1 MEGTTMGVGESVFRC
16 LNAQR
21 EAKRQYQF
29 AFMPPAKDEGPYS
42 LTLETSEATVHVVAD
57 DFGDECLT
65 LDSLRITGPDGQ
77 MDGDA
82 SGLMRLVE
90 RIVTEVECPYGPIKC
105 IENDERLTSAVLR
118 TDPTAQGLFFEITVN
133 GGSDAELRHY
143 MVSVKTRDRK
153 RTPINLGKTAF
164 AHMADALAGVFRPNG
179 QSG

>member
-1 MEGTTMGVGESVFRC
+1 MGVGESVFRH

-21 EAKRQYQF
+21 EAERQYRF
-29 AFMPPAKDEGPYS
+29 EFMPPAKDEGPYS
-42 LTLETSEATVHVVAD
+42 FTLETSEATVHVVAD
-57 DFGDECLT
+57 DLGDKGLM
-65 LDSLRITGPDGQ
+65 LDSLRITGSDGQ

-118 TDPTAQGLFFEITVN
+118 TDPTAQGLFFEIIVN
-133 GGSDAELRHY
+133 GGGDAELRHY
-143 MVSVKTRDRK
+143 TVSVKTRERK
-153 RTPINLGKTAF
+153 RTSVNLGKTAF
-164 AHMADALAGVFRPNG
+164 ANMADALAGVFRPNG